1 MGRGWGEGAT
11 MFPPGVTLTDVVYIF
26 HRLFE
31 IEITFCNHERQKLSK
46 FVQIETLAKGELYI
60 LLT

>member
-1 MGRGWGEGAT
+1 